1 MSVVALCSTDE
12 QTFVD
17 SDFVAHFRCPEQYA
31 GFMLTPADAVRDLR
45 YERYQARERN
55 GLLRQA
61 YYLARPLL
69 PVPVRKHLQ
78 RLWFRDWRRIG
89 FPRWP
94 VDSTVEQLFEQ
105 MMALALTN
113 HGETEIPFVWFW
125 PDGASSAVIMTH
137 DVETQ
142 AGRDFCMRLIDI
154 DESYGI
160 TSSFQIVPEDRYKVT
175 SAFLDDIRARGCEV
189 NVHDLNHDGRLFLDR
204 QEFNRRARLINM
216 YARRFN
222 AAGFRSAALYRNL
235 EWLQTLDFSYDMSVP
250 SVGHLEAQRGGC
262 CSVFPFF
269 AGKMVELPLTTTQD
283 YSLFHILRDHSIELW
298 KKQLDLIT
306 ERHGLASF
314 ITHPDY
320 MKSGRP
326 RETYERLLG
335 HLQQVRE
342 EKRTWFALP
351 GEVSQ
356 WWRDRSRMKVARR
369 GNGWEVLGAG
379 SERARVGFARIEG
392 GRVVYRLQS
401 VLALLVLNGATAD
414 AATDSAAAASET
426 FAFPLV
432 ALLAAICFCARTEG
446 PIAHAIKRMAK
457 AVLSKTRRWLKSKR
471 APLSGSLV
479 LGLSQIAAVN
489 TVVLAVA
496 ARFFR

>member
-1 MSVVALCSTDE
+1 MAVVAVCSTDE

-31 GFMLTPADAVRDLR
+31 GFMMTPADAVHDLR
-45 YERYQARERN
+45 YERYRTREPN

-69 PVPVRKHLQ
+69 PVPIRKHLQ

-89 FPRWP
+89 FPAWP
-94 VDSTVEQLFEQ
+94 IDSTVEQLFEQ
-105 MMALALTN
+105 MMAFALRN
-113 HGETEIPFVWFW
+113 HGEVEIPFVWFW

-142 AGRDFCMRLIDI
+142 AGRDFCERLMDL
-154 DESYGI
+154 DESFGI

-175 SAFLDDIRARGCEV
+175 PGFLNAIRARGCEV
-189 NVHDLNHDGRLFLDR
+189 NVHDLNHDGRLFLNR
-204 QEFNRRARLINM
+204 QEFVTRASRINM
-216 YARRFN
+216 YARSFN

-283 YSLFHILRDHSIELW
+283 YSLFHILKDHSIDLW

-320 MKSGRP
+320 MRSRRP
-326 RETYERLLG
+326 KETYERLLG
-335 HLQQVRE
+335 HLQQTRE
-342 EKRTWFALP
+342 KKRTWFALP

-356 WWRDRSRMKVARR
+356 WWRERSQMKVARR
-369 GNGWEVLGAG
+369 GSGWEVLGAG
-379 SERARVGFARIEG
+379 SERARVAFARLDA
-392 GRVVYRLQS
+392 GRIVYRLQS

-414 AATDSAAAASET
+414 AATDSSAAASET
-426 FAFPLV
+426 FSFPLV
-432 ALLAAICFCARTEG
+432 ALFAAICFCTRADGPVARSVRKT
-446 PIAHAIKRMAK
+446 AA
-457 AVLSKTRRWLKSKR
+457 AVLSKARRWIEWKW
-471 APLSGSLV
+471 AALSNDH
-479 LGLSQIAAVN
+479 LGGAQFAIAV

-496 ARFFR
+496 ARCFR

>member
-1 MSVVALCSTDE
+1 MSVVAVCSTDE

-45 YERYQARERN
+45 YERYQTLEPN

-69 PVPVRKHLQ
+69 PVPIRKHLQ
-78 RLWFRDWRRIG
+78 RLWFRDWQRIR
-89 FPRWP
+89 FPAWP
-94 VDSTVEQLFEQ
+94 IDSTVDQLFEQ
-105 MMALALTN
+105 MMAFALRN
-113 HGETEIPFVWFW
+113 HGEAEIPFVWFW
-125 PDGASSAVIMTH
+125 PDGASSAIIMTH

-142 AGRDFCMRLIDI
+142 AGRDFCERLIDI
-154 DESYGI
+154 DESFGI

-175 SAFLDDIRARGCEV
+175 SGFLDAIRARGCEV
-189 NVHDLNHDGRLFLDR
+189 NVHDLNHDGRLFLNR
-204 QEFNRRARLINM
+204 QEFDARAKRINM

-222 AAGFRSAALYRNL
+222 SAGFRSAALYRNL
-235 EWLQTLDFSYDMSVP
+235 EWLQTLDFSYDLSVP

-283 YSLFHILRDHSIELW
+283 YSLFHILKDHSIELW
-298 KKQLDLIT
+298 KKQLKLIT

-314 ITHPDY
+314 IAHPDY
-320 MKSGRP
+320 MRSRRP
-326 RETYERLLG
+326 KETYERLLG
-335 HLQQVRE
+335 HLQQTRE

-379 SERARVGFARIEG
+379 AERARVAFARLDA
-392 GRVVYRLQS
+392 GRIVYRLQS

-414 AATDSAAAASET
+414 AATDASAAGPEAFS
-426 FAFPLV
+426 FPLV
-432 ALLAAICFCARTEG
+432 ALLAAIWFCARAEG
-446 PIAHAIKRMAK
+446 PVARAVRKTAA
-457 AVLSKTRRWLKSKR
+457 AVLSKARRWLASKR
-471 APLSGSLV
+471 AALSNNHVG
-479 LGLSQIAAVN
+479 GAQFAIAV

-496 ARFFR
+496 ARYFR